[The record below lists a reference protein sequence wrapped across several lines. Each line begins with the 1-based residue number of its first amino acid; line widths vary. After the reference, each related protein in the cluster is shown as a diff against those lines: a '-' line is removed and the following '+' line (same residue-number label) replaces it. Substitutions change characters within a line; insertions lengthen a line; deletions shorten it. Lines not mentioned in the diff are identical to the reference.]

1 MNTNARRRGA
11 KVAPSHY
18 PRVAF
23 HGLRFAQLI
32 SAAIVGGI
40 MAYFMY
46 YLRAERFPIPW
57 TFIVLLSISL
67 ATVAVLTL
75 TIILY
80 NFTYL
85 SPKFNCLLNGMASIF
100 WMLGFALLSWSLS
113 NTLRKSCDVQTWRS
127 STAVGVCREYKSLW
141 TFTLIGMLS
150 TLAALGLDIWTH
162 MKTIERGIYVMPEDD
177 KNAAILKEMNGGNS
191 KAKGYEPS
199 RGGAFEEEL
208 DIAYHNRYGD
218 DALESVG
225 YHDRVLDK

>member
-85 SPKFNCLLNGMASIF
+85 SPKFNCLLNGTASIF

-162 MKTIERGIYVMPEDD
+162 VKTIERGIYVMPEDD

>member
-11 KVAPSHY
+11 KAAPSHY
-18 PRVAF
+18 PRIAF

-40 MAYFMY
+40 MAHFMY

-67 ATVAVLTL
+67 ATVAALTL

-85 SPKFNCLLNGMASIF
+85 SPKFNCLFNGTASIF
-100 WMLGFALLSWSLS
+100 WMLGFGLLSWSLS
-113 NTLRKSCDVQTWRS
+113 NTLERSCDVQTWRS

-141 TFTLIGMLS
+141 TFTLIGTLS

-162 MKTIERGIYVMPEDD
+162 MKTIERGMYVMPEDD
-177 KNAAILKEMNGGNS
+177 KNAAMLKDMNGGNS
-191 KAKGYEPS
+191 KAKGYEAS
-199 RGGAFEEEL
+199 RGGAFEEEI
-208 DIAYHNRYGD
+208 DIAYHNRYG